1 LETAAVPLHN
11 IVIADDALMDEAADA
26 TEIFGG
32 RTPSL
37 FRFSG
42 SATEATIVVGQETAQ
57 DLTGGGQIGGARE
70 AEFTGKAILK
80 SAPQALDATLGLR
93 AVGRNV
99 GDAELRKSA
108 TELSRLA
115 FSRELFF
122 DRPVVIVAYEDA
134 VLVPIEAERD
144 AVTT

>member
-1 LETAAVPLHN
+1 LHN

-37 FRFSG
+37 FRFSR

-57 DLTGGGQIGGARE
+57 DLAGGGQIGGARE

-80 SAPQALDATLGLR
+80 SAPQALDAALGLR

-122 DRPVVIVAYEDA
+122 DRPVVVVAYEDA
-134 VLVPIEAERD
+134 MLVPIEAERD

>member
-1 LETAAVPLHN
+1 MHN

-37 FRFSG
+37 FRFSR

-57 DLTGGGQIGGARE
+57 GLAGGGQIGGARE

-80 SAPQALDATLGLR
+80 SAPQALDAALGLR

-99 GDAELRKSA
+99 GDAELGKSA

-115 FSRELFF
+115 FPSRPGPEYICQIRAANFSSS
-122 DRPVVIVAYEDA
+122 RCTPRISRNRSSR
-134 VLVPIEAERD
+134 II
-144 AVTT
+144 

>member
-1 LETAAVPLHN
+1 MHN

-32 RTPSL
+32 RTPNP
-37 FRFSG
+37 FRFSR
-42 SATEATIVVGQETAQ
+42 SATEATIVVRQETAQ
-57 DLTGGGQIGGARE
+57 DLAGGRQVGGARE

-80 SAPQALDATLGLR
+80 SAPQALDAALGLR
-93 AVGRNV
+93 AVGWNV
-99 GDAELRKSA
+99 GDAELRESA

-115 FSRELFF
+115 FPGELFF
-122 DRPVVIVAYEDA
+122 DRPVVVIAYEDA
-134 VLVPIEAERD
+134 MLVPIEAERD